1 VTLRLPWRLFISYAL
16 VIAIG
21 AAVAYVTIRLLA
33 PPFFHREIT
42 RPRGPLGPGGPLAA
56 GRGAPPAGL
65 PGNAPGDVLGGIQSA
80 FLSALTTAL
89 LLGTLASAV
98 AAALAAALVTRRLV
112 RPLNAVRSAT
122 RLIAAG
128 RYQAGVPV
136 PREPEL
142 AGLARDVNMLAARLA
157 DTETRRTRLLGEVAH
172 EMRTPLTSLEGYL
185 EGLIDG
191 VFAPEPE
198 ILGAASDE
206 LRRLR
211 RLADD
216 LSALSR
222 AEEQRLD
229 LTPVDSDLAEL
240 ARRAAGRLAPQ
251 FSDGDVTLRVEA
263 AGPLPVRADP
273 DRITQVITNIIG
285 NALAATPAGGSVTV
299 RTAATAAA
307 AQVIISDT
315 GAGLAPADLDR
326 IFERFYRVPGQSRRS
341 SGSGIGLTI
350 ARNIAR
356 AHGGDVTVSSAG
368 PGRGATFTL
377 TLHLAPGD
385 PGRLSRI

>member
-1 VTLRLPWRLFISYAL
+1 MRVRLPWQLFISYAL
-16 VIAIG
+16 VVVIG
-21 AAVAYVTIRLLA
+21 AAVAYVTVRLLA
-33 PPFFHREIT
+33 PSLFDHRMAMLGGN
-42 RPRGPLGPGGPLAA
+42 PWAGFGPGFG
-56 GRGAPPAGL
+56 PPAGAI
-65 PGNAPGDVLGGIQSA
+65 GSVQSA
-80 FLSALTTAL
+80 FMSALTTAL
-89 LLGTLASAV
+89 LVGALASVGTAG
-98 AAALAAALVTRRLV
+98 LAAAFITRRLL
-112 RPLNAVRSAT
+112 RPLNAVRAAT

-128 RYQAGVPV
+128 RYQASVPV

-142 AGLARDVNMLAARLA
+142 AALAGDVNTLATALA
-157 DTETRRTRLLGEVAH
+157 GTEARRTRLLGEVAH
-172 EMRTPLTSLEGYL
+172 EMRTPLTALEGYI

-229 LTPVDSDLAEL
+229 LHPADIDLADL

-251 FSDGDVTLRVEA
+251 FSDGHVNLSVHA
-263 AGPLPVRADP
+263 AGALPVRADP
-273 DRITQVITNIIG
+273 DRITQVLTNIIG
-285 NALAATPAGGSVTV
+285 NALTATPAAGTVTV
-299 RTAATAAA
+299 EARAAGHRAEVVVT
-307 AQVIISDT
+307 DT
-315 GAGLAPADLDR
+315 GAGLAAADLER
-326 IFERFYRVPGQSRRS
+326 IFERFYRAPGQPRRS

-356 AHGGDVTVSSAG
+356 AHGGEVTAFSAG
-368 PGRGATFTL
+368 PGYGATFI
-377 TLHLAPGD
+377 LALPLRTDGAG
-385 PGRLSRI
+385 PAAP